1 MKEPEAYIIDGQTIS
16 KDELFTPVEAQAY
29 LEIGDQQMW
38 RWRTTGHL
46 DFVKLY
52 NSNSMLYTKK
62 QLDEALAL
70 KRPERDAVKN

>member
-1 MKEPEAYIIDGQTIS
+1 
-16 KDELFTPVEAQAY
+16 
-29 LEIGDQQMW
+29 MW
-38 RWRTTGHL
+38 RWRATGHL

>member
-29 LEIGDQQMW
+29 LKIGEQQMW
-38 RWRTTGHL
+38 RWRATGHL